1 MADIKNLKIGGENP
15 DAIMFARPY
24 QPMANQFMYFGSL
37 VPKSTSGW
45 GTEAPAG
52 EWEINDDWGVEFVTT
67 RKLLIKKFKIDTWGI
82 RRKWS
87 SATKADYA
95 NNTVRVTGITY
106 LNGNVIKANAD
117 NLEEVTGFV
126 PAYGTSWGTVWY
138 PGQNSSGKYVQGLVV
153 TGCGIYTES
162 FNQYGDASYDFNR
175 DSSYGIRDN
184 RDHTINDGVI
194 PPGMGVNNAHGICI
208 GIFGGVQNATD
219 YMDNSNGAYRVYDIS
234 DHPLTIDLDVVDAS
248 AAIDYSSVESWD
260 AYIGD
265 TQVYHK
271 DKTIDNCLKKY
282 KYVKEVATDDFT
294 AVQIVK
300 DISFGNNIIVPVP
313 VDFENLFGNS
323 ERRVSFNINA
333 SNGDFWNAVKQHAS
347 NIGMYLV
354 NTDYDKING
363 TFQNS
368 NIDGAITIKVLNGE
382 NIAAERMFENTL
394 LSEINFTYVDDEG
407 IESNNRFTSLN
418 TLFKSTPNLKTITT
432 TYLLQGRDM
441 SGCFEYSGIEK
452 IPGIINYASM
462 ALHPMTIGEVVVMVT
477 DNLTAYYCDGC
488 SNLTKIDRCSES
500 SNDRFSG
507 YNVITAHSGHYMFN
521 SCNKL
526 LTIDPVLDIRYV
538 RPNDAQNMFNNCTAL
553 ADVRVKGLNH
563 GNWHFDGSTSG
574 DGIVHGNLIS
584 LDKDSIEYLFANL
597 IDLTA
602 RDPDLVYDGSNGN
615 AVAANPAVDSAN
627 LYCPSSWQA
636 NITSEMISA
645 ANAKGWHIYVGDE
658 ELTAGEN

>member
-194 PPGMGVNNAHGICI
+194 PPGMGVDNARGICI

-368 NIDGAITIKVLNGE
+368 NIDGAITIKVLNGG

-507 YNVITAHSGHYMFN
+507 YNVITLHSGHYMFN